1 MNDSVASIWISL
13 GGKGRKS
20 TLIAGIY
27 REFTL
32 IHDNAPADSDDMS
45 SQKLRWKNFVSQWK
59 QAADID
65 SCWILGDLNLDV
77 LKWNDNNYEYVE
89 LVDMIK
95 DNIETENFVQI
106 ITQPTRFWT
115 GTKSLLDHI
124 WTNCPEK
131 AISIRNI
138 ERAASDHNVTGV
150 KIRIKGTERQQNERL
165 SRDKKKFYEKKF
177 KNEVKKIDWSDLYSC
192 TDINLAYDFFATKIG
207 DILNH
212 MAPFRKIQIRN
223 KITPWVSSNTKT
235 LMVERDAARKSASD
249 SNSPEDWQKY
259 RKLRNKCTSEVSK
272 DKNKFLEKQFENF
285 ESKNDLKSIYSQV
298 KNNMGWKNSGPPTV
312 FKTENGLE
320 RRPEYIANIQNNFYT
335 KRIKDLYKKI
345 PESQNDPLKILK
357 NALKRWG
364 PNADKIKKLKFQTVD
379 KNHTKK
385 LIEKLGNSTS
395 VGLDGLDAISLKIIS
410 DEIAEPLNHIVNLSI
425 TKSTF
430 ANKWKLGRIV
440 PIYKGKGKD
449 RTTPESY
456 RPVSLLPA
464 VSKVIEKTIQEQV
477 SRHMRNERLWNDNH
491 HAYKEHYSTTT
502 ALGQLTDLLFEAS
515 DDKLISIAMSVDESA
530 AFDVI
535 QHNMLL
541 QKLHLYNFDTTA
553 ITWVANYLSHRSQ
566 FVTIGCHN
574 SQINNVTCGVPQ
586 GSTLGPTL
594 FNIFT
599 NELPDVVNDY
609 ETCTN
614 AVHKPTQY
622 LFGQNCKKCGC
633 VTCYA
638 DDALYTVASKSR
650 QWNQDRLESILARFS
665 DFLSANK
672 LIINKSKTTIQ
683 EMMLAQKKCKI
694 KGDPPHLDV
703 STDKGNIKRL
713 NAKTQNIFLGANL
726 QENLK
731 WSAHID
737 SGEEPMLAHLRKK
750 TWWSEAQCQI
760 SSSEDKTYPSKWSN
774 IKQDIVHLTYLWRYL
789 QEISYENTSYYEQ
802 NYQICHEEKL
812 SRQD

>member
-1 MNDSVASIWISL
+1 M
-13 GGKGRKS
+13 
-20 TLIAGIY
+20 
-27 REFTL
+27 
-32 IHDNAPADSDDMS
+32 
-45 SQKLRWKNFVSQWK
+45 
-59 QAADID
+59 
-65 SCWILGDLNLDV
+65 
-77 LKWNDNNYEYVE
+77 
-89 LVDMIK
+89 
-95 DNIETENFVQI
+95 
-106 ITQPTRFWT
+106 T
-115 GTKSLLDHI
+115 GP
-124 WTNCPEK
+124 N
-131 AISIRNI
+131 
-138 ERAASDHNVTGV
+138 
-150 KIRIKGTERQQNERL
+150 
-165 SRDKKKFYEKKF
+165 
-177 KNEVKKIDWSDLYSC
+177 LYSC

-335 KRIKDLYKKI
+335 KRIKDLYKKY
-345 PESQNDPLKILK
+345 QNPKMKK

-440 PIYKGKGKD
+440 PIYKGKVKD

-502 ALGQLTDLLFEAS
+502 ALGQLTELLFEAS
-515 DDKLISIAMSVDESA
+515 NDKLISIAMSVDESA

-553 ITWVANYLSHRSQ
+553 ITWLANYLSHRSQ

-638 DDALYTVASKSR
+638 DDTLYTVASKSR

-672 LIINKSKTTIQ
+672 LIINKSKTTMQ

-731 WSAHID
+731 WERAH
-737 SGEEPMLAHLRKK
+737 
-750 TWWSEAQCQI
+750 
-760 SSSEDKTYPSKWSN
+760 
-774 IKQDIVHLTYLWRYL
+774 
-789 QEISYENTSYYEQ
+789 
-802 NYQICHEEKL
+802 
-812 SRQD
+812 